1 MAEHEFDLIM
11 SRQQQYHPEL
21 TSEVTE
27 ALRDVIFFRVLC
39 VRKLSEN
46 ASLSRKN
53 RAPVWHPLFQR
64 FRILQEVNNLDL
76 VKSTPDEIGLTAE
89 QKKNSLMLQGTG
101 LNKQGC
107 CCYQN

>member
-27 ALRDVIFFRVLC
+27 ALRDVIFFQR
-39 VRKLSEN
+39 
-46 ASLSRKN
+46 SLRPQAVGKCELEPQEN

-89 QKKNSLMLQGTG
+89 QKK
-101 LNKQGC
+101 KFF
-107 CCYQN
+107 